1 MIQIVYLLLLSSLLL
16 LASGFGQWK
25 SPLVQRSTLL
35 SMSTSPPIA
44 EWYNDAYDVEEI
56 KTWWKKSGAPMGAFG
71 EAGSGRS
78 LLTVGMKGI
87 SASHV
92 NSLVQLLG
100 THKYVRVKL
109 ASNKMDPHQIAQ
121 DFKSHEALSKMADL
135 LAVKERELMFG
146 VLGKKTRD

>member
-1 MIQIVYLLLLSSLLL
+1 MKFLYQHHSS
-16 LASGFGQWK
+16 
-25 SPLVQRSTLL
+25 STVKM
-35 SMSTSPPIA
+35 MSSSS
-44 EWYNDAYDVEEI
+44 EWYNESYDVEEI

-87 SASHV
+87 STSHV
-92 NSLVQLLG
+92 NSLVQLLD

-135 LAVKERELMFG
+135 LAVKEKELMFG